1 MILSLLI
8 VTVTVSSL
16 PEWPENRLIKK
27 LLNNYDPDVS
37 PFDAKMSAMRH
48 AEIIKKL
55 QRKVYCRV

>member
-8 VTVTVSSL
+8 VAVTVSSL

-37 PFDAKMSAMRH
+37 PFDAKMGAMRH
-48 AEIIKKL
+48 AEMINLTIPEESGEW
-55 QRKVYCRV
+55 